1 MSEWKAWQEAKYHE
15 GISGDLAGDKE
26 NEESVS
32 GASSFTSTGIH
43 ARDEK
48 GSTLIEVTVWAQNL
62 DLGRSLSRMSV
73 TMANIDSAAI
83 AASIVMPMLL
93 S

>member
-1 MSEWKAWQEAKYHE
+1 MNLINWKTRSSNAKIFKYIENDQTDLVFRAINDGEA
-15 GISGDLAGDKE
+15 L
-26 NEESVS
+26 
-32 GASSFTSTGIH
+32 IH

-48 GSTLIEVTVWAQNL
+48 GSTLIEVAVWAQNL
-62 DLGRSLSRMSV
+62 DLGRSLSRMGL